1 MFGSGPRPVRG
12 HIESLWWPREAFR
25 RAENGS
31 TTAQRTPEFGAAAGF
46 FLARRQR
53 PFIDRL
59 SGRPLLG
66 GGVQARA
73 ADALDRDEVA
83 SVRERTAANLAL
95 DRLKTIDREPPDVHA
110 TLLSGGWIQR
120 LAPQIGHREGALSTA
135 IPYLQL
141 AHTRSSQCRGIA
153 LSLFVFVVMF

>member
-1 MFGSGPRPVRG
+1 MRDSERLPVGVGGDDFPGERVM
-12 HIESLWWPREAFR
+12 LF
-25 RAENGS
+25 
-31 TTAQRTPEFGAAAGF
+31 
-46 FLARRQR
+46 ARRQR

-110 TLLSGGWIQR
+110 TVLSGGWIQR

-141 AHTRSSQCRGIA
+141 AHTRSSQ
-153 LSLFVFVVMF
+153 

>member
-1 MFGSGPRPVRG
+1 MAPLRRSGRPNSVPPPASFSPGGGVLLER
-12 HIESLWWPREAFR
+12 WF
-25 RAENGS
+25 
-31 TTAQRTPEFGAAAGF
+31 
-46 FLARRQR
+46 
-53 PFIDRL
+53 

-95 DRLKTIDREPPDVHA
+95 DRLKTIDRGPPDVHA